1 MQAGDWLLFLE
12 QYSLELLATDD
23 ERIKIPAAARDSQW
37 MGYPPAT
44 EAAIEAAERRLGR
57 QLPPSLRTFY
67 AVTNGWRSTGFFI
80 WDVLPVEQL
89 GWLRDR
95 EPQLYQLACK
105 TEATPGPFRKDP
117 DGSRLREFR
126 HEQGTRVMRTLAITS
141 PGDAAWWLLDPETVS
156 ETGEWAAGRWA
167 AWQPAMEW
175 SAKSFADLMQQEFET
190 FLRLKSRKTG
200 SKQTK

>member
-1 MQAGDWLLFLE
+1 RNGVIVVPRHTRRRFLIFTGLMGIGGLVAWCFQRRQRNRSNPEPQPFITGTPMQAGDWRLFLE

-95 EPQLYQLACK
+95 EPQL
-105 TEATPGPFRKDP
+105 
-117 DGSRLREFR
+117 
-126 HEQGTRVMRTLAITS
+126 
-141 PGDAAWWLLDPETVS
+141 
-156 ETGEWAAGRWA
+156 
-167 AWQPAMEW
+167 
-175 SAKSFADLMQQEFET
+175 
-190 FLRLKSRKTG
+190 
-200 SKQTK
+200 